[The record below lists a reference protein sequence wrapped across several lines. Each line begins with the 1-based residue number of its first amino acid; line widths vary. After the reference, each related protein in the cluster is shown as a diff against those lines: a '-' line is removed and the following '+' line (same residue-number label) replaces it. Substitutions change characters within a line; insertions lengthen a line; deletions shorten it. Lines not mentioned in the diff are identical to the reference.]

1 MRIVINNMYD
11 LKSVKDVKNYLSLCT
26 NDNLENK
33 FYSLSNQNWTDS
45 ISDTYKTLVENE
57 LVSRGYEFGTQLIKP
72 IENNE
77 YK

>member
-26 NDNLENK
+26 NDNLENE

>member
-26 NDNLENK
+26 NDNLENE

-45 ISDTYKTLVENE
+45 ISDTFKTLVENE
-57 LVSRGYEFGTQLIKP
+57 LVSRGYEFGTRLIKP
-72 IENNE
+72 M
-77 YK
+77 KVRK

>member
-26 NDNLENK
+26 NDNLENE

-57 LVSRGYEFGTQLIKP
+57 LVSRGYEFGTRLIKP
-72 IENNE
+72 MEEI
-77 YK
+77 K